1 MPLQGVGFPGYT
13 RLPRVPLRLPWAKRS
28 LGFQPV
34 VPDDPIVS
42 DFARQTGHLKKFA
55 NSLIRENIYEHCWLF
70 MAIPDHIFRPHADQY
85 NPQML
90 NRVETDENPYNICL
104 TSADK

>member
-1 MPLQGVGFPGYT
+1 MI
-13 RLPRVPLRLPWAKRS
+13 PRVSLRLPWAKRS

-34 VPDDPIVS
+34 VSDDPIVP
-42 DFARQTGHLKKFA
+42 DFARQTGHLKQFA
-55 NSLIRENIYEHCWLF
+55 NSLIRENIYEHCWIF

>member
-1 MPLQGVGFPGYT
+1 MPLRSALGYGLAGLSA
-13 RLPRVPLRLPWAKRS
+13 RYPRCRVP
-28 LGFQPV
+28 
-34 VPDDPIVS
+34 

-70 MAIPDHIFRPHADQY
+70 MAIPDHIFRPPADQY

-90 NRVETDENPYNICL
+90 NRFETDENPYNICL